1 MSQLD
6 SLSSS
11 VKAAQAP
18 GPPMGAIIKMVTKQ
32 ETFCLIN
39 DYQVV
44 IKWILN
50 ISSCLCIIYELLKIA
65 GLFMSVLQFSPIIP
79 GRGAV

>member
-1 MSQLD
+1 
-6 SLSSS
+6 
-11 VKAAQAP
+11 
-18 GPPMGAIIKMVTKQ
+18 MGVIIKMVTKQ